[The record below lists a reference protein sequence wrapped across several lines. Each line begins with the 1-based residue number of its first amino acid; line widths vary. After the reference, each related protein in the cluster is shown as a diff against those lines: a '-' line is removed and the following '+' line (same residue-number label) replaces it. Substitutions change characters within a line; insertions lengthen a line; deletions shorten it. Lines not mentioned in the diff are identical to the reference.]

1 MALSLIQQVLPLGTC
16 TTNNKLS
23 PLVQLLPVGGVVEV
37 GEERVRKKVVVNTV
51 KVNAQNLQDYFL
63 LFQKQVVG
71 ETNWPRSMHSTSSIF
86 IVIFV
91 I

>member
-1 MALSLIQQVLPLGTC
+1 M
-16 TTNNKLS
+16 
-23 PLVQLLPVGGVVEV
+23 EV

-71 ETNWPRSMHSTSSIF
+71 ETNWPRSMHSTTNICIVTFFLFEKQGWLLDSSARWA
-86 IVIFV
+86 
-91 I
+91 